1 MGAPDS
7 RPEFEAF
14 PYTTIS
20 VLINEKSVTFH
31 NKDQVSDYLLRV
43 YYESLDYNNGE
54 NSGAILDTYTQIPF
68 FSNINIF
75 LDAKLQSDIRRY
87 MYAKDTGTP
96 PYSGGYGETPK
107 LWLDKYFLI
116 KSIINEHEIRR
127 VKKRGNK

>member
-20 VLINEKSVTFH
+20 VLKDEKAVTFY

-87 MYAKDTGTP
+87 TYSKDTNTP
-96 PYSGGYGETPK
+96 PFEGGYGNTPK
-107 LWLDKYFLI
+107 IWIDKYFI
-116 KSIINEHEIRR
+116 IRSIINEHEVRK
-127 VKKRGNK
+127 VKKRGKK

>member
-1 MGAPDS
+1 M
-7 RPEFEAF
+7 
-14 PYTTIS
+14 
-20 VLINEKSVTFH
+20 
-31 NKDQVSDYLLRV
+31 
-43 YYESLDYNNGE
+43 
-54 NSGAILDTYTQIPF
+54 LDTYVQIPF

-87 MYAKDTGTP
+87 MYAKDKGTP
-96 PYSGGYGETPK
+96 PYSGGYGDAPK